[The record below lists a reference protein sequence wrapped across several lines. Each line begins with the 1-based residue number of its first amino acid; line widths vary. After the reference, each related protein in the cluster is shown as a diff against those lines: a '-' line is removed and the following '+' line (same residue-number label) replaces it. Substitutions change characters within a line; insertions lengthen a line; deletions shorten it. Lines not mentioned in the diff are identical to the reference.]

1 VLDIVRAARQ
11 LDPAV
16 SKRVIISGHSQG
28 GHAALWAASLA
39 PSYTPELRL
48 LGTVAFAPQSHT
60 AAEASFLKT
69 VNLASLTPLASLILR
84 GVAIADPSL
93 RVGSLLTPAAARLYP
108 QTLSTCLN
116 GLSLKKSF
124 GGLPLT
130 GLVSQ
135 SANLTASVA
144 EIAKNDPDHL
154 KIKGP
159 VLLEQG
165 LADKTVLP
173 ALDRQLSQS
182 LAAAG
187 DAVTYT
193 TYTGATHG
201 SVLRVGAKQA
211 TAFLRKRFGH

>member
-1 VLDIVRAARQ
+1 VCSTSSE

-48 LGTVAFAPQSHT
+48 LGTAAFAPQSHT
-60 AAEASFLKT
+60 AAEASFLKA
-69 VNLASLTPLASLILR
+69 VNLASLTPLAALILR
-84 GVAIADPSL
+84 GVEIADPSL
-93 RVGSLLTPAAARLYP
+93 HVGSLLTKAAAKLYP

-116 GLSLKKSF
+116 ALSSKKSF

-130 GLVSQ
+130 QLVSR
-135 SANLTASVA
+135 SANLTATIA

-154 KIKGP
+154 KIKAP

-187 DAVTYT
+187 DTVTYT
-193 TYTGATHG
+193 AYPGATHG
-201 SVLRVGAKQA
+201 SVLRVAAKDA
-211 TAFLRKRFGH
+211 TAFLRRRFGR